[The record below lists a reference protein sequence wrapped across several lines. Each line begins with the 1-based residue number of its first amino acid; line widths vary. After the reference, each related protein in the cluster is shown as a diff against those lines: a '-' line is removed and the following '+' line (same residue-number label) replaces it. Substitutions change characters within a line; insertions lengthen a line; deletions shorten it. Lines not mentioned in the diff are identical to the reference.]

1 MAKRYA
7 LILIAVFFAQTCSLS
22 AATVRL
28 KSQADV
34 ANEVVRLSDVADIAD
49 VSGAETM
56 LLENLV
62 VSGAPE
68 PGQSLT
74 LTRRQVQQR
83 MIAGG
88 VNMSEVVLVGTC
100 RVEVKRSHENTE
112 TAKSQTVQ
120 ATQAIRTARLAEC
133 IQQYTSRRIK
143 AGDFTVQT
151 SIIGTEISEESLPGE
166 AHLRIVSVDG
176 KVRPG
181 RLSFLVSA
189 VVSGR
194 EVKRFKAT
202 ADVELVGEA
211 VVAVREL
218 RVGMRVEREMVA
230 MRTVRPTVDA
240 TELITDI
247 SDVVGRRLVGRVSR
261 GVAFKRSD
269 LDSRIVIK
277 SGDTVVVTLRGRGYR
292 IEMKARA
299 RRRGAP
305 GDRIEF
311 VNPANGKRFCAV
323 VVGSGQAEMVY
334 RKDGK

>member
-7 LILIAVFFAQTCSLS
+7 LILIAVFFVPICSLS
-22 AATVRL
+22 ATTVRL

-49 VSGAETM
+49 VSGAEAA

-68 PGQSLT
+68 PGQSLM

-83 MIAGG
+83 MVAGG
-88 VNMSEVVLVGTC
+88 VNMSEVALVGAC
-100 RVEVKRSHENTE
+100 RVEVGRARENAE
-112 TAKSQTVQ
+112 TAKSQAIQ
-120 ATQAIRTARLAEC
+120 STQPIRTARLAEC

-143 AGDFTVQT
+143 AGGFTVKT
-151 SIIGTEISEESLPGE
+151 AVIGTEVSEESLPSE
-166 AHLRIVSVDG
+166 ANLRIVSVDG
-176 KVRPG
+176 RVRPG
-181 RLSFLVSA
+181 RLSFVVSA
-189 VVSGR
+189 IVSGR
-194 EVKRFKAT
+194 EVKRFKA
-202 ADVELVGEA
+202 AAAVELVGEA
-211 VVAVREL
+211 VVAIREI
-218 RVGMRVEREMVA
+218 RAGMRVEREMVA

-247 SDVVGRRLVGRVSR
+247 SGVVGRRLVGRVSR
-261 GVAFKRSD
+261 GAALRRSD
-269 LDSRIVIK
+269 LDSRIVIR
-277 SGDTVVVTLRGRGYR
+277 SGDAVVVTLRGRGYR

-323 VVGSGQAEMVY
+323 VVGRGQAELVY